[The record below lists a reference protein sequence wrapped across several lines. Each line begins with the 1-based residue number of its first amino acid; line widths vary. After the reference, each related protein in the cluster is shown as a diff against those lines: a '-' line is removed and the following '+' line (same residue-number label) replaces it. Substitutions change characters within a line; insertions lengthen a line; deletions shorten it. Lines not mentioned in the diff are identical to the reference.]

1 MVEVVVTCGNRKAI
15 SGGMG
20 TDDPFIFPASYCR
33 NLYDILVPTLVLI
46 NPTLV
51 LIN

>member
-20 TDDPFIFPASYCR
+20 TDDPNIIDQTRARKIKRAIEGGMQLARPFVSS
-33 NLYDILVPTLVLI
+33 
-46 NPTLV
+46 
-51 LIN
+51 